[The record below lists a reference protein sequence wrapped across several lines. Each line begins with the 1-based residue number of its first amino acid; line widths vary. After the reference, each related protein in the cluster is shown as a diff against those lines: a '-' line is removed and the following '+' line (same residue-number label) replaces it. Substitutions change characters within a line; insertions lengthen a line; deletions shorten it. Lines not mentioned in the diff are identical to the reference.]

1 MEHNTTAPAAYSTK
15 SAPVRSSRTAC
26 GPKSHYGPL
35 YSLSAALEIEFWR
48 KFGNRS
54 PGHFV
59 DSFYILVVQVDD
71 WFDCL
76 RLRNFPP
83 RQAYLYARVCVCHL
97 AVFCQHMI
105 LRRRPVLLILRRR
118 PVLEAN
124 PAGRV
129 TRRWTPHFGSVRVG
143 FTKILHRVAGVS
155 SFARACDFRRRSR
168 GDASFV
174 ASVAGLTT
182 AAILVAARASLT
194 GAAAGNVC

>member
-1 MEHNTTAPAAYSTK
+1 MPQSCSPLGELTTALRQAQPKLECGTKTKSPTMEHNTTAPAAYSTK

-118 PVLEAN
+118 PVLS
-124 PAGRV
+124 RQI
-129 TRRWTPHFGSVRVG
+129 RR
-143 FTKILHRVAGVS
+143 
-155 SFARACDFRRRSR
+155 
-168 GDASFV
+168 
-174 ASVAGLTT
+174 
-182 AAILVAARASLT
+182 AA
-194 GAAAGNVC
+194 